1 MKTKV
6 TIVLVV
12 AALAFYASC
21 TSDKENVTTP
31 QSTCDSTGTISYSAK
46 VEPILRTNCYTCHL
60 SASTGGGIILGT
72 YTANKSVAQ
81 GSRFLGAINQL
92 SGYSAMPKNGGKLS
106 VCDLT
111 LIKKWID
118 AGCLNN

>member
-1 MKTKV
+1 MRIK
-6 TIVLVV
+6 IIIALMVV
-12 AALAFYASC
+12 AITFYTSC

-31 QSTCDSTGTISYSAK
+31 QSTCDSTNTISYSAK

-92 SGYSAMPKNGGKLS
+92 SGYSAMPKSAGKLS